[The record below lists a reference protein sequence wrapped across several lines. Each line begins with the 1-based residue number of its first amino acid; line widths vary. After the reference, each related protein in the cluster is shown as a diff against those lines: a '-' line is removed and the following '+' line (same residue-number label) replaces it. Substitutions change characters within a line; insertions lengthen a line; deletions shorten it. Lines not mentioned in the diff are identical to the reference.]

1 MAYNTAAKAYG
12 NNRIETATP
21 AELTL
26 MLYEGAVKFCN
37 IAIVGLEKNDYEK
50 VNTNIQKCRNII
62 VELTSTL
69 NMKYPVAE
77 DFKRMYD
84 YIFALLTEANHE
96 ERHGASGESV
106 RRASWHAGCVEGSYD
121 ESQRTAAITELGGK
135 IWIRPELM

>member
-26 MLYEGAVKFCN
+26 TLYEGAVKFCN

-84 YIFALLTEANHE
+84 YIFALLTEANMKKDMELLERALE
-96 ERHGASGESV
+96 ELRGMRDVWKEVMTKAKGPQLSLS
-106 RRASWHAGCVEGSYD
+106 
-121 ESQRTAAITELGGK
+121 
-135 IWIRPELM
+135 

>member
-37 IAIVGLEKNDYEK
+37 IAIVALEKKDYEK
-50 VNTNIQKCRNII
+50 ANLNIQKSRNIV

-84 YIFALLTEANHE
+84 YIFALLVEANMKKDIE
-96 ERHGASGESV
+96 LLERAL
-106 RRASWHAGCVEGSYD
+106 D
-121 ESQRTAAITELGGK
+121 ELRGMRDVWKEVMKKAKGPQISLGT
-135 IWIRPELM
+135 L

>member
-77 DFKRMYD
+77 DFKRMKS
-84 YIFALLTEANHE
+84 FVACGMCGRKL
-96 ERHGASGESV
+96 
-106 RRASWHAGCVEGSYD
+106 
-121 ESQRTAAITELGGK
+121 
-135 IWIRPELM
+135 

>member
-1 MAYNTAAKAYG
+1 MAYNIAAKAYG

-37 IAIVGLEKNDYEK
+37 IAIAGLEKEDYEK

-69 NMKYPVAE
+69 NMKYSVAE

-84 YIFALLTEANHE
+84 YIFALLTEANMKKDMELLERALE
-96 ERHGASGESV
+96 ELHGMRDVWKEVMTKAKGPQLSLS
-106 RRASWHAGCVEGSYD
+106 
-121 ESQRTAAITELGGK
+121 
-135 IWIRPELM
+135 